1 MLPISVRVEAKA
13 LTVYKALHDL
23 PCLSALTCP
32 PFPVHPLLSH
42 WPPCC
47 FTRSQACSHPGAFAL
62 AASTACTT
70 LSSLPLNLYFP
81 GKLFLTILLK
91 SAFCPLPSIS
101 SPWIVF
107 LYSIYHHL
115 QIQTV
120 YFIYLP
126 CNYVSPLI
134 KMKAPQGQKRWS
146 TLLTVVS

>member
-1 MLPISVRVEAKA
+1 MLPISLRVEAKA
-13 LTVYKALHDL
+13 LTAYKSLHNL
-23 PCLSALTCP
+23 PCLSAFTCP
-32 PFPVHPLLSH
+32 PCPVHPVLSH

-47 FTRSQACSHPGAFAL
+47 FTRSRACSHPGAFAL

-70 LSSLPLNLYFP
+70 LPSLPLDLYFP
-81 GKLFLTILLK
+81 AKLFLTILLK
-91 SAFCPLPSIS
+91 SAFLLSIC
-101 SPWIVF
+101 SPWIVL

-115 QIQTV
+115 QIQTM

-134 KMKAPQGQKRWS
+134 TMKAPQGQKCWS